1 MDIINCNH
9 ENSDSSDSDDDS
21 YLSVVEKQW
30 AKLDSMTEDDMKN
43 NSNEIADWFYVSTHK
58 KLSEGFIREFRS
70 KVDWGGISFHQK
82 LSEEFIR
89 EFHNVLD
96 WSTISR
102 YQKLSEDLIKDF
114 ADKVDWANISR
125 YQKLSEDFIREFK
138 NKLNLFI
145 VLCYQKLSQEFI
157 QELEKD
163 LDELISSKDRQQIF
177 SGFITLGCLR
187 CLNEYEKVLNC
198 KVSHNDEIDIK
209 FNYPMKNGVTFKF
222 KNNFN
227 EPITFLDLFYF
238 IRKGYVRIYKEE
250 HEKCTKVKPF
260 TSPYLR
266 AETNG
271 PYGIYAHEWESLSIE
286 IIYKHGDVFTLV
298 MGS

>member
-1 MDIINCNH
+1 
-9 ENSDSSDSDDDS
+9 
-21 YLSVVEKQW
+21 
-30 AKLDSMTEDDMKN
+30 MTEDDMRE
-43 NSNEIADWFYVSTHK
+43 NSDEISDWFYVSANK
-58 KLSEGFIREFRS
+58 KLSEDFIREFRS
-70 KVDWGGISFHQK
+70 KVVWDCISSHQK

-89 EFHNVLD
+89 EFHNVLNWD
-96 WSTISR
+96 DISR
-102 YQKLSEDLIKDF
+102 NQKLSEEFIREFQNVL
-114 ADKVDWANISR
+114 DWDDISR

-145 VLCYQKLSQEFI
+145 VLCYQKLSRKFI

-187 CLNEYEKVLNC
+187 YLDKYEKILNC

-209 FNYPMKNGVTFKF
+209 FNYPMKNEVTFKF

-260 TSPYLR
+260 SSPYHR
-266 AETNG
+266 PETNG
-271 PYGIYAHEWESLSIE
+271 PYGIYAHGWETLSIE

>member
-1 MDIINCNH
+1 
-9 ENSDSSDSDDDS
+9 
-21 YLSVVEKQW
+21 
-30 AKLDSMTEDDMKN
+30 MTEDDMRE
-43 NSNEIADWFYVSTHK
+43 NSDEISDWFYVSANK
-58 KLSEGFIREFRS
+58 KLSEDFIREFRS
-70 KVDWGGISFHQK
+70 KVVWDCISSHQK

-89 EFHNVLD
+89 EFHNVLNWD
-96 WSTISR
+96 DISR
-102 YQKLSEDLIKDF
+102 
-114 ADKVDWANISR
+114 N
-125 YQKLSEDFIREFK
+125 QKLSEDFIREFK

-145 VLCYQKLSQEFI
+145 VLCYQKLSRKFI

-187 CLNEYEKVLNC
+187 YLDKYEKILNC

-209 FNYPMKNGVTFKF
+209 FNYPMKNEVTFKF

-260 TSPYLR
+260 SSLYHRP
-266 AETNG
+266 ETNG
-271 PYGIYAHEWESLSIE
+271 PYGIYAHGWETLSIE